1 MMKASTRLDSSH
13 EQRRRRGAPGMN
25 KGERRWVESRVG
37 CRELEGGGDKAGQGG
52 SCESLVSGLIVLSLK
67 LTVWKVGRELE
78 GGGDKAGQ
86 GGGCES
92 LVSGLIFLSL
102 KLTVCC
108 SKRADATAD
117 LSGAIEAGNKED
129 FEKYSKRTVKT
140 QSFSVNSL
148 VLLLDSAIVLVCVFG

>member
-13 EQRRRRGAPGMN
+13 KQRRRRGSPEMN

-67 LTVWKVGRELE
+67 LTV
-78 GGGDKAGQ
+78 
-86 GGGCES
+86 
-92 LVSGLIFLSL
+92 
-102 KLTVCC
+102 CC
-108 SKRADATAD
+108 SKRTDATAD

-140 QSFSVNSL
+140 QSFSLNSL
-148 VLLLDSAIVLVCVFG
+148 VLLLSSHADSGVSLCGKLPLLQNSSDLRIVL

>member
-13 EQRRRRGAPGMN
+13 KQRRRRGSPEMN
-25 KGERRWVESRVG
+25 KGESLSLSLPKVG
-37 CRELEGGGDKAGQGG
+37 RELEGGGDKAGQGG

-67 LTVWKVGRELE
+67 LTV
-78 GGGDKAGQ
+78 
-86 GGGCES
+86 
-92 LVSGLIFLSL
+92 
-102 KLTVCC
+102 CC
-108 SKRADATAD
+108 SKRTHATAD

-148 VLLLDSAIVLVCVFG
+148 VLLLSYHADSGVSLCGKLPLLQNSSDLRIVLLKMKSLD

>member
-1 MMKASTRLDSSH
+1 MMKASTRLDCSH
-13 EQRRRRGAPGMN
+13 EQRRRRGSPEMN
-25 KGERRWVESRVG
+25 KGERRWVASRVG
-37 CRELEGGGDKAGQGG
+37 CRELERG
-52 SCESLVSGLIVLSLK
+52 S
-67 LTVWKVGRELE
+67 
-78 GGGDKAGQ
+78 DKAGQ

-92 LVSGLIFLSL
+92 LVSGLIVLSL

-117 LSGAIEAGNKED
+117 LSGAIEAVNKEN

-148 VLLLDSAIVLVCVFG
+148 VLLLSSHVGSGVSLCGKLPLLQNSSDLRIVLLKMKSLD